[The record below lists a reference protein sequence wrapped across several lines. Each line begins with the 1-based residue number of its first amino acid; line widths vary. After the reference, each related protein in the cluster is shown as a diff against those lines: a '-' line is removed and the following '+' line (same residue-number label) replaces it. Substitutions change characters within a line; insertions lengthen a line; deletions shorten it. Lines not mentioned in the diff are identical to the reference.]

1 MMSTLFIC
9 INISKMIIKIL
20 TKGGK
25 AMVEQYQKNIKQ
37 KLTVVPMEPGCYLM
51 KDRNNQIIYVGKAK
65 KLRNRLRSYF
75 TGAHDAKTTRLV
87 GEIRNFE
94 YIVTSSETESLLLE
108 LNLIKQ
114 YQPRYNILLKDD
126 KSYPFIKITKEKHPK
141 LIVTRTVKKG
151 SGKYFGPYPNAYSA
165 QETKKLLDRIYPFRK
180 CDKMPDKLCLYYH
193 IGQCMGPCVYPVDL
207 NKYAEMTKEITDFL
221 NGEDKT
227 IMRNLEQKMQDA
239 SENLDFEQAK
249 EYRDL
254 IQHIQNLTKKQK
266 ITSTDNTVRDIF
278 GYSVSKGWMCIQVF
292 FIRQGNMIKRDA
304 TMIPLQQ
311 TEEEEFYTF
320 IGQFY
325 DLNQHILPKEVHIPK
340 HLDSKVIQ
348 SVVDTKII
356 QPQKGKKKEMV
367 DLANHNAELSLE
379 NKFELIAKD
388 ESRTIKA
395 IEEIGDRMGI
405 QTPIRIEAFDNSNIQ
420 GVDPVSAMVSF
431 VDGKPNKK
439 GYRKYKIKSVAGPD
453 DYKSMREVV
462 RRRYSRVLNEGL
474 PLPDLIIVDGGKGHM
489 NGVIDVLENELGLDI
504 PVAGL
509 KKNDKHQTADL
520 LYGKEAEIVPLK
532 KNSQAFYL
540 LQRIQDEVHRFA
552 ITFHRQTRQKT
563 GLQSVLDTVEG
574 IGAKRKTKLLRTFG
588 SIKKMKDASIEE
600 LQQSGL
606 PLNVA
611 KNLHDALHDNSD
623 KKN

>member
-1 MMSTLFIC
+1 METY
-9 INISKMIIKIL
+9 KEEIK
-20 TKGGK
+20 
-25 AMVEQYQKNIKQ
+25 N
-37 KLTVVPMEPGCYLM
+37 KLSVVPMEPGCYLM
-51 KDRNNQIIYVGKAK
+51 KDRNDQVIYVGKAK

-75 TGAHDAKTTRLV
+75 TGAHDTKTTRLV
-87 GEIRNFE
+87 AEIRNFE
-94 YIVTSSETESLLLE
+94 FIVTSDETESLLLE

-126 KSYPFIKITKEKHPK
+126 KSYPFIKITKEKYPR
-141 LIVTRTVKKG
+141 LVVTRRVKKG
-151 SGKYFGPYPNAYSA
+151 TGKYFGPYPNAYSA

-193 IGQCMGPCVYPVDL
+193 IGQCLGPCVYDVDL
-207 NKYAEMTKEITDFL
+207 EKYAEMTREISDFL
-221 NGEDKT
+221 NGEDQT
-227 IMRNLEQKMQDA
+227 ILKNLENRMQKA
-239 SENLDFEQAK
+239 SEDLDFEQAK

-254 IQHIQNLTKKQK
+254 IQHIHNLTRKQK
-266 ITSTDNTVRDIF
+266 IMSPDKSTRDVF
-278 GYSVSKGWMCIQVF
+278 GYSVSKGWMCVQVF

-325 DLNQHILPKEVHIPK
+325 ELNQHLLPKEVHVPK
-340 HLDSKVIQ
+340 NLDKNIIK
-348 SVVDTKII
+348 SVVDTKVV
-356 QPQKGKKKEMV
+356 QPVRGKKKEMV
-367 DLANHNAELSLE
+367 DLANHNAEVSLD
-379 NKFELIAKD
+379 NKFELIARD
-388 ESRTIKA
+388 ESRTVKA
-395 IEEIGDRMGI
+395 IEELGDRMGI

-439 GYRKYKIKSVAGPD
+439 GYRKYKIKTVEGPD

-462 RRRYSRVLNEGL
+462 RRRYTRVLNEGT

-489 NGVIDVLENELGLDI
+489 SGVIDVLENELGLDI

-509 KKNDKHQTADL
+509 RKNDKHRTSEI
-520 LYGKEAEIVPLK
+520 LYGEQAEVVPLK

-552 ITFHRQTRQKT
+552 ITFHRQTRQKS
-563 GLQSVLDTVEG
+563 GLKSVLDTVDG
-574 IGAKRKTKLLRTFG
+574 IGAKRKTRLLRTFG
-588 SIKKMKDASIEE
+588 SIKKMREAPIED
-600 LQQSGL
+600 LKGAGL
-606 PLNVA
+606 PQKVA
-611 KNLHDALHDNSD
+611 ENLQAALEE
-623 KKN
+623 KKS

>member
-1 MMSTLFIC
+1 MEDY
-9 INISKMIIKIL
+9 KQRIK
-20 TKGGK
+20 
-25 AMVEQYQKNIKQ
+25 N
-37 KLTVVPMEPGCYLM
+37 KLNVVPMEPGCYLM
-51 KDRNNQIIYVGKAK
+51 KDRNDQVIYVGKAK

-87 GEIRNFE
+87 GEISRFE
-94 YIVTSSETESLLLE
+94 FIVTSSETESLLLE

-126 KSYPFIKITKEKHPK
+126 KSYPFIKITKEKYPR
-141 LIVTRTVKKG
+141 LLVTRTVKQG
-151 SGKYFGPYPNAYSA
+151 TGKYFGPYPNAYSA
-165 QETKKLLDRIYPFRK
+165 QETKKLLDRIYPYRK

-193 IGQCMGPCVYPVDL
+193 IGQCLGPCVYDVDL
-207 NKYAEMTKEITDFL
+207 SKYAQMTKEITDFL

-227 IMRNLEQKMQDA
+227 ILKSLEERMLTA
-239 SENLDFEQAK
+239 SESLDFERAK

-254 IQHIQNLTKKQK
+254 IQHIQNLTNKQK
-266 ITSTDNTVRDIF
+266 IMSSDKTIRDVF
-278 GYSVSKGWMCIQVF
+278 GYCVDKGWMCIQVF
-292 FIRQGNMIKRDA
+292 FIRQGNMIKRDT

-325 DLNQHILPKEVHIPK
+325 SLNQHILPKEVHVPRN
-340 HLDSKVIQ
+340 LDKEMIQ
-348 SVVDTKII
+348 SVVDTKIV
-356 QPQKGKKKEMV
+356 QPARGPKKDMV
-367 DLANHNAELSLE
+367 DLAAHNAKVSLN
-379 NKFELIAKD
+379 NKFELISRD

-395 IEEIGDRMGI
+395 IEELGTQMGI

-420 GVDPVSAMVSF
+420 GVDPVSAMVTF
-431 VDGKPNKK
+431 VDGKPDKK
-439 GYRKYKIKSVAGPD
+439 NYRKYKIKTVKGPD

-489 NGVIDVLENELGLDI
+489 NGVIDVLQNELGLDI

-509 KKNDKHQTADL
+509 QKNDKHQTSEL
-520 LYGKEAEIVPLK
+520 LYGASAEIVPLK

-540 LQRIQDEVHRFA
+540 LHRIQDEVHRFA

-563 GLQSVLDTVEG
+563 GLKSILDDIDG
-574 IGAKRKTKLLRTFG
+574 IGNKRKTLLLRSFG
-588 SIKKMKDASIEE
+588 SIKKMKEATLEDFKNIGIPE
-600 LQQSGL
+600 
-606 PLNVA
+606 NVA
-611 KNLHDALHDNSD
+611 KNLHEQLH
-623 KKN
+623 K

>member
-1 MMSTLFIC
+1 MTDYEE
-9 INISKMIIKIL
+9 KIRD
-20 TKGGK
+20 
-25 AMVEQYQKNIKQ
+25 
-37 KLTVVPMEPGCYLM
+37 KLSVVPFEPGCYLM
-51 KDRNNQIIYVGKAK
+51 KDRNDQIIYVGKAK
-65 KLRNRLRSYF
+65 RLRNRLRSYF

-87 GEIRNFE
+87 SEIRNFE
-94 YIVTSSETESLLLE
+94 FIVTSSETESLLLE

-227 IMRNLEQKMQDA
+227 IMRNLEHKMQAA
-239 SENLDFEQAK
+239 SEDLDFEQAK

-304 TMIPLQQ
+304 TMIPIQQ

-340 HLDSKVIQ
+340 HLDSEVVQ
-348 SVVDTKII
+348 SVVDTKIV

-439 GYRKYKIKSVAGPD
+439 GYRKYKIKSVEGPD

-520 LYGKEAEIVPLK
+520 LYGKEAELVPLK

>member
-1 MMSTLFIC
+1 MEDY
-9 INISKMIIKIL
+9 KQRIK
-20 TKGGK
+20 
-25 AMVEQYQKNIKQ
+25 N
-37 KLTVVPMEPGCYLM
+37 KLNVVPMEPGCYLM
-51 KDRNNQIIYVGKAK
+51 KDRNDQVIYVGKAK

-87 GEIRNFE
+87 GEIRHFE
-94 YIVTSSETESLLLE
+94 FIVTSSETESLLLE

-126 KSYPFIKITKEKHPK
+126 KSYPFIKITKEKYPR
-141 LIVTRTVKKG
+141 LLVTRTVKQG
-151 SGKYFGPYPNAYSA
+151 TGKYFGPYPNAYSA
-165 QETKKLLDRIYPFRK
+165 QETKKLLDRIYPYRK

-193 IGQCMGPCVYPVDL
+193 IGQCLGPCVYDVDL
-207 NKYAEMTKEITDFL
+207 SKYAQMTKEITDFL

-227 IMRNLEQKMQDA
+227 ILKSLEERMLTA
-239 SENLDFEQAK
+239 SESLDFERAK

-254 IQHIQNLTKKQK
+254 IQHIQNLTNKQK
-266 ITSTDNTVRDIF
+266 IMSSDKTIRDVF
-278 GYSVSKGWMCIQVF
+278 GYSVDKGWMCIQVF
-292 FIRQGNMIKRDA
+292 FIRQGNMIKRDT

-325 DLNQHILPKEVHIPK
+325 SLNQHILPKEVHVPRN
-340 HLDSKVIQ
+340 LDKEMIQ
-348 SVVDTKII
+348 SVVDTKIV
-356 QPQKGKKKEMV
+356 QPARGPKKDMV
-367 DLANHNAELSLE
+367 DLAAHNAKVSLN
-379 NKFELIAKD
+379 NKFELISRD

-395 IEEIGDRMGI
+395 IEELGTQMGI

-420 GVDPVSAMVSF
+420 GVDPVSAMVTF
-431 VDGKPNKK
+431 VDGKPDKK
-439 GYRKYKIKSVAGPD
+439 NYRKYKIKTVKGPD

-489 NGVIDVLENELGLDI
+489 NGVIDVLQNELGLDI

-509 KKNDKHQTADL
+509 QKNDKHQTSEL
-520 LYGKEAEIVPLK
+520 LYGASAEIVPLK

-540 LQRIQDEVHRFA
+540 LHRIQDEVHRFA

-563 GLQSVLDTVEG
+563 GLKSILDDIDG
-574 IGAKRKTKLLRTFG
+574 IGNKRKTLLLRSFG
-588 SIKKMKDASIEE
+588 SIKKMKEATLEDFKNIGIPE
-600 LQQSGL
+600 
-606 PLNVA
+606 NVA
-611 KNLHDALHDNSD
+611 KNLHEQLH
-623 KKN
+623 K

>member
-1 MMSTLFIC
+1 MEDYH
-9 INISKMIIKIL
+9 KEIK
-20 TKGGK
+20 
-25 AMVEQYQKNIKQ
+25 N
-37 KLTVVPMEPGCYLM
+37 KLNVVPMEPGCYLM
-51 KDRNNQIIYVGKAK
+51 KDRNDQIIYVGKAK

-94 YIVTSSETESLLLE
+94 FIVTSSETESLLLE

-126 KSYPFIKITKEKHPK
+126 KSYPFIKITKEKYPR
-141 LIVTRTVKKG
+141 LLVTRTVKKG

-180 CDKMPDKLCLYYH
+180 CDHMPDKLCLYYH
-193 IGQCMGPCVYPVDL
+193 IGQCLGPCVYDVDL
-207 NKYAEMTKEITDFL
+207 AEYAKMTKEITDFL

-227 IMRNLEQKMQDA
+227 ILKNLEQKMLSA
-239 SENLDFEQAK
+239 SEELDFERAK

-254 IQHIQNLTKKQK
+254 IQHIHNLTNKQK
-266 ITSTDNTVRDIF
+266 IMSTDKTIRDVF
-278 GYSVSKGWMCIQVF
+278 GYSVDKGWMCIQVF
-292 FIRQGNMIKRDA
+292 FIRQGNMIKRDT

-325 DLNQHILPKEVHIPK
+325 ALNQHILPKEVHVPK
-340 HLDSKVIQ
+340 NLDKNIIH
-348 SVVDTKII
+348 SVVDTKIV
-356 QPQKGKKKEMV
+356 QPARGAKKDMV
-367 DLANHNAELSLE
+367 DLANHNAEVSLN
-379 NKFELIAKD
+379 NKFELISRD
-388 ESRTIKA
+388 ESRTVKA
-395 IEEIGDRMGI
+395 IEELGERMGI

-431 VDGKPNKK
+431 VDGKPDKK
-439 GYRKYKIKSVAGPD
+439 NYRKYKIKTVTGPD

-489 NGVIDVLENELGLDI
+489 NGVMDVLENELGLDI

-509 KKNDKHQTADL
+509 QKNDKHQTSEL
-520 LYGKEAEIVPLK
+520 LYGKSAEIVPLK

-540 LQRIQDEVHRFA
+540 LHRIQDEVHRFA

-563 GLQSVLDTVEG
+563 GLKSVLDDIEG
-574 IGAKRKTKLLRTFG
+574 IGSKRKTALLRTFG
-588 SIKKMKDASIEE
+588 SIKKMKEATIEDFKKIGIPE
-600 LQQSGL
+600 NVAQNLQQQ
-606 PLNVA
+606 LN
-611 KNLHDALHDNSD
+611 K
-623 KKN
+623 